1 MSKTSQFPAHRGFA
15 LVATLSLMVL
25 LAILAVGLLSLSA
38 VTLRSSGQGAAQ
50 AEARANARMALMVA
64 IGELQKQMGPD
75 QRISANADILS
86 GSDVNHPHWAGVWDS
101 WIAGPL
107 PETRNPNYPSAPS
120 HQQTIGSQPDDSMRP
135 AYARKNDHFRSWLVS
150 LKPSEAIDPA
160 TPETLSLTGEPMP
173 GKSSEAVLLVGPG
186 SLGTSAVGRDSVSA
200 RLLPVMRGSA
210 PGGRYGWWV
219 GDESQKA
226 RITNDS
232 YHGQQLTNAQKIFR
246 SQVPGSTG
254 TSTLPGF
261 GNMLPSQQVKLDLL
275 PSLGSVDL
283 VPGISQ
289 VPVGA
294 GGVRASQGNFHDITL
309 FSHKVLADVREGGM
323 KRDLSAIL
331 ERVIDPSEVYNIQSV
346 PGLESQFRRAASI
359 KPASSDSPG
368 GDEFMLYR
376 FDDMSRSFSP
386 TGEAGVP
393 IQDLAAYYQLYDHQ
407 RDGWKGGIQF
417 SSQDSSPPNN
427 LLGSGVMVSNPDYGE
442 TKSDYDNYLRQHSA
456 IYRSVYPVK
465 IEFIA
470 SYITEPILP
479 VPTDPNADK
488 YRLRIGFTPA
498 VTFWNPNNV
507 PVVMNKGNP
516 DRASIMFREHPAPL
530 QLTFTKSAGYNGSA
544 VGDPVTVQLN
554 RITANQQSELYTL
567 FISGNNPT
575 VFQPGETK
583 VFSMRHTSGTDAEMG
598 SSYVDYQ
605 LRGGRGSYTFSE
617 AFQPFLEIVP
627 GWNPDKFT
635 RPNVTVSAN
644 TRRDTTVLTFKETD
658 YISTSIG
665 IGTGREFA
673 TDFTQKSRHGRNA
686 PGVMWH
692 YRSYEIRSRMFP
704 GGNPNFMVFSPYRTS
719 FISAGIPPLGNNLAN
734 TAFNNIVI
742 PPRRG
747 QILVDSM
754 RDPMNPS
761 DDLPQAFFY
770 YGMKAATEVHESNHA
785 TPAAG
790 IGSGRRFP
798 SRPFT
803 HSTVMKPEF
812 IDTVAGGSL
821 YNIGWNWYFTPL
833 NNLLDV
839 EIPISRDNHGY
850 YGGGYT
856 AENGTTHVVQQELP
870 VTAPISIA
878 SLSHAHLSGYSLSS
892 EGAAAGYNGL
902 QNLNASEAFRRNTA
916 LGFGGLAPRT
926 LQAIG
931 NSYAH
936 PNIPKDK
943 AITTWNRVFFQSTAT
958 PVPTPVPFADH
969 SYLANKA
976 LWDDFFFSSITP
988 VPADN
993 PIYGSSPK
1001 SVADVANGFFFSDEP
1016 LPNRRMLPYAG
1027 NLDRDRLAELV
1038 GEYETFKGGFADKI
1052 AANLMVEGPFN
1063 VNSTSVRAWKTL
1075 FSSLKGKPVSY
1086 LDTQDSVSNRIKI
1099 SEHTPEGVPVSMGS
1113 LPNDKPHTGSSSDP
1127 SDVEQWRGSREITDK
1142 EIDELAQAMVGQV
1155 RLRGPFLSL
1164 SEFINRRLD
1173 PNSAELSLRGAL
1185 QAAID
1190 DEDCTINAGFRN
1202 DLRRFSNRESAYVGA
1217 VFPEAAEGPIAYGSA
1232 AYVDQADILR
1242 NLGTQLTAR
1251 GDTFVIRAYG
1261 DSLDVKG
1268 NVLSRAWCE
1277 AVVQRVP
1284 DYVDP
1289 RSHND
1294 TSGIGDTPETK
1305 QSELT
1310 SDANRAFGREIQI
1323 IAFRW
1328 LNPSEI

>member
-1 MSKTSQFPAHRGFA
+1 MI
-15 LVATLSLMVL
+15 LLS
-25 LAILAVGLLSLSA
+25 ILAVGLLSLSA
-38 VTLRSSGQGAAQ
+38 VTLRSSGQGSAQ

-64 IGELQKQMGPD
+64 IGELQKQLGPD
-75 QRISANADILS
+75 QRVSANGSILS
-86 GSDVNHPHWAGVWDS
+86 ESPVRHPNWMGVWDS

-107 PETRNPNYPSAPS
+107 PETRNPNYPSPAS
-120 HQQTIGSQPDDSMRP
+120 HHSTIGSQPDDSMRP
-135 AYARKNDHFRSWLVS
+135 DYARKNDFFRSWL
-150 LKPSEAIDPA
+150 
-160 TPETLSLTGEPMP
+160 LSLNPEEAVNPAAPTLLNLEGKTMP
-173 GKSSEAVLLVGPG
+173 GQADEAVTLVGKG
-186 SLGTSAVGRDSVSA
+186 SLGESAADSVSA
-200 RLLPVMRGSA
+200 RLLPVKIGSSM
-210 PGGRYGWWV
+210 GGRYGWWV

-226 RITNDS
+226 RILNDS
-232 YHGQQLTNAQKIFR
+232 YHGQQLSTAGKIFR
-246 SQVPGSTG
+246 TQAPASKG
-254 TSTLPGF
+254 TNTLPGF
-261 GNMLPSQQVKLDLL
+261 EGLL
-275 PSLGSVDL
+275 PTQQARLDGLPTQGSLDL
-283 VPGISQ
+283 VPGVSE
-289 VPVGA
+289 VKRGEKNE
-294 GGVRASQGNFHDITL
+294 RASRANFHDITL
-309 FSHKVLADVREGGM
+309 HSRQVLADVREGGL

-331 ERVIDPSEVYNIQSV
+331 ERVIDPEEVYDLQQV
-346 PGLESQFRRAASI
+346 PGLESQFRRASGI
-359 KPASSDSPG
+359 KASSSDAPG
-368 GDEFMLYR
+368 GDDFMLYR
-376 FDDMSRSFSP
+376 FDNLSRSFSP
-386 TGEAGVP
+386 TGEASVP
-393 IQDLAAYYQLYDHQ
+393 IQDLAAYYQLYDHY
-407 RDGWKGGIQF
+407 RPGWKGGVQF
-417 SSQDSSPPNN
+417 SSFDSSPPNP
-427 LLGSGVMVSNPDYGE
+427 LLSKGVMVSNPDYGE
-442 TKSDYDNYLRQHSA
+442 TSSDYEKYLRQHSA

-465 IEFIA
+465 IEFMA

-479 VPTDPNADK
+479 IPTDPNADK

-498 VTFWNPNNV
+498 MTFWNPNNV

-530 QLTFTKSAGYNGSA
+530 QLTFTKSAGYNGPA
-544 VGDPVTVQLN
+544 VGSPVTVQLN
-554 RITANQQSELYTL
+554 NITANQQSELYTL

-583 VFSMRHTSGTDAEMG
+583 VFSMRHTSGTDSEMG

-627 GWNPDKFT
+627 GWNPEKFT

-665 IGTGREFA
+665 IGSGREFA

-704 GGNPNFMVFSPYRTS
+704 GGYPNFMVFSPYRTA
-719 FISAGIPPLGNNLAN
+719 FLSAGLPPAGNNLAN
-734 TAFNNIVI
+734 TAFSNIVI

-770 YGMKAATEVHESNHA
+770 YGVKAATEVHESNHA
-785 TPAAG
+785 TPASG
-790 IGSGRRFP
+790 VGSGRRFP

-812 IDTVAGGSL
+812 IDTISGSPL
-821 YNIGWNWYFTPL
+821 YNIGWNWFFTPL
-833 NNLLDV
+833 NNLQDV
-839 EIPISRDNHGY
+839 EIPISRNNHGY

-870 VTAPISIA
+870 VVPPISIA
-878 SLSHAHLSGYSLSS
+878 ALSHAQLSGYSLSS
-892 EGAAAGYNGL
+892 EGAAAGYGGL
-902 QNLNASEAFRRNTA
+902 QNLNTSEAFRRNTV

-943 AITTWNRVFFQSTAT
+943 AITTWGRVFFQSTAT
-958 PVPTPVPFADH
+958 PSPTPVPFADH

-988 VPADN
+988 VPDKN
-993 PIYGSSPK
+993 PIFASSPK
-1001 SVADVANGFFFSDEP
+1001 SVGDVANGFFFSGEP
-1016 LPNRRMLPYAG
+1016 LPNRRMVPFTR
-1027 NLDRDRLAELV
+1027 NLSQGSLTELV
-1038 GEYETFKGGFADKI
+1038 EEYDTFQGGFADKI
-1052 AANLMVEGPFN
+1052 AANIMVEGPFN
-1063 VNSTSVRAWKTL
+1063 INSTSVNAWKAL

-1086 LDTQDSVSNRIKI
+1086 LDIADSVSNQIKLGD
-1099 SEHTPEGVPVSMGS
+1099 ETPQGVPVAMGS
-1113 LPNDKPHTGSSSDP
+1113 LPNDKPHRGSQSDP
-1127 SDVEQWRGSREITDK
+1127 GDPEQWKGSREITER
-1142 EIDELAQAMVGQV
+1142 EIDELAVAMVKQV
-1155 RLRGPFLSL
+1155 KLRGPFLSL

-1173 PNSAELSLRGAL
+1173 PGNSQISKDLSLKGAL

-1190 DEDCTINAGFRN
+1190 DQTCSINEGFRN
-1202 DLRRFSNRESAYVGA
+1202 DLRRFSSKETAFVGG

-1242 NLGTQLTAR
+1242 NLGTQLTPR

-1261 DSLDVKG
+1261 DSLDAAG
-1268 NVLSRAWCE
+1268 NVVSRAWCE
-1277 AVVQRVP
+1277 AVVQRLP
-1284 DYVDP
+1284 DYIEHRNPD
-1289 RSHND
+1289 HL
-1294 TSGIGDTPETK
+1294 SGNGDAPETK
-1305 QSELT
+1305 QAELT
-1310 SDANRAFGREIQI
+1310 SDTNRVFGREIEI

-1328 LNPSEI
+1328 LNASEI